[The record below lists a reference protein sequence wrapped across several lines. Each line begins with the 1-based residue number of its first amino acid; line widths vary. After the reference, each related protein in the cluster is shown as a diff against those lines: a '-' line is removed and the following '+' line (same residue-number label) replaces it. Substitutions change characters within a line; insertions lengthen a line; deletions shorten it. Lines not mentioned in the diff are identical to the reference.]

1 MTTETL
7 ERPAAASTVDLDL
20 DVRTSP
26 PAHLRRARRDVG
38 GRKLRGLVWRGG
50 IAQIG

>member
-20 DVRTSP
+20 DVRIVTAGPPSP
-26 PAHLRRARRDVG
+26 STARRG
-38 GRKLRGLVWRGG
+38 LRGLAWRKG
-50 IAQIG
+50 IAPIG